1 MRCSA
6 FIKDPVLS
14 SMHYAQ
20 RWPFAVINS
29 MLIMGQASAKKN
41 TSLAPVKSIAKTVA
55 RNAYWVSND
64 VGF

>member
-20 RWPFAVINS
+20 RWPFAAINS
-29 MLIMGQASAKKN
+29 MLIMGQASAKKYKPRSREKHCEN
-41 TSLAPVKSIAKTVA
+41 SGAQCLL
-55 RNAYWVSND
+55 
-64 VGF
+64 GL